1 MATVLILPIA
11 RSASFIL
18 SLPLREAVGHFVL
31 VIAPQKP
38 QRPFADAANGL
49 CGFPSNRQ

>member
-11 RSASFIL
+11 RSASFTL

-38 QRPFADAANGL
+38 QRPFAASANGL